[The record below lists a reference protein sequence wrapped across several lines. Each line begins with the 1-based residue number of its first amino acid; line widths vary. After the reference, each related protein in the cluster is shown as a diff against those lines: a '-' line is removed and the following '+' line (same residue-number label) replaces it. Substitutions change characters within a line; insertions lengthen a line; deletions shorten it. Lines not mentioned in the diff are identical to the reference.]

1 MINHAMF
8 QRNGRSGFVLK
19 PLALRSSD
27 KELLCKR
34 TKHILDIKVS
44 FSLST
49 TTFYSNSL
57 LIGYLSTTASSLEG
71 RIRSRD
77 YWTIGYRP
85 FRRSLNPR
93 SGLDPLSLPTVS
105 FR

>member
-49 TTFYSNSL
+49 TTFYSN
-57 LIGYLSTTASSLEG
+57 
-71 RIRSRD
+71 
-77 YWTIGYRP
+77 
-85 FRRSLNPR
+85 
-93 SGLDPLSLPTVS
+93 
-105 FR
+105 